1 MPQRFQRRRRAL
13 PPATEYDFT
22 LADQRQGHMGERRQ
36 VTTGAHRAAPGD
48 NRMHAMVQ
56 ECAKRFG
63 NEGPHAGKTAR
74 QRVGAQQ
81 QQAARLRRAQ
91 RFTHAAGV
99 AADHIQL
106 QFASRR
112 RVNVFGGKTSHAGGD
127 AIDHLLFGDDLLHPG
142 ARFLH
147 RHARAGG

>member
-13 PPATEYDFT
+13 PPAPEYDVA

-36 VTTGAHRAAPGD
+36 VATCAHGAAPRD

-56 ECAKRFG
+56 EGAKRFG
-63 NEGPHAGKTAR
+63 NEGPHAGKSAR

-99 AADHIQL
+99 AADHVQL
-106 QFASRR
+106 QFASRG
-112 RVNVFGGKTSHAGGD
+112 RVNVFGGEAPHAVVT
-127 AIDHLLFGDDLLHPG
+127 P
-142 ARFLH
+142 
-147 RHARAGG
+147 